1 MTYSLIIEQYC
12 ADAKYVNDIKTWK
25 EVTDFLKNQLSQL
38 TTCVHIFKFSSNSKT
53 LGSKVVTMGNLFDV
67 CNSLTDKILL

>member
-25 EVTDFLKNQLSQL
+25 EVTDFLSLMCAIPLRTRYYYK
-38 TTCVHIFKFSSNSKT
+38 SKT
-53 LGSKVVTMGNLFDV
+53 K
-67 CNSLTDKILL
+67 